1 MSFLRPHRLLSFA
14 AILLLAWQVATI
26 VAHAGGPTSD
36 PFPMSRGTYWIYRGT
51 VRWDNGREG
60 GATTKVTWRTEVR
73 KMIRRGPMVGAVV
86 NGFPADLDWSDG
98 DPKRRDSLLIRN
110 GNDSYY
116 LLGSDEA
123 QESIK
128 TFENSQ
134 ISADSLLNE
143 DDLILRLPLKQG
155 AKFCNSESLAR
166 DDDMYCWMVTSVD
179 PVSLSDVK
187 GAPPGSREAY
197 ELRYATNP
205 DDTTYT
211 LVPGVGIISYEYHHH
226 GTTADTE
233 LKLVEFHPG
242 SAK

>member
-1 MSFLRPHRLLSFA
+1 MSVLRPYRLLSFA
-14 AILLLAWQVATI
+14 FILLLAWQLSAIEGQTG
-26 VAHAGGPTSD
+26 APASD
-36 PFPMSRGTYWIYRGT
+36 PFPMRKGTHWIYRGT

-73 KMIRRGPMVGAVV
+73 KMIRRGPLVGAVI

-98 DPKRRDSLLIRN
+98 DPKRRDSLLVRT
-110 GNDSYY
+110 DKDRYY

-128 TFENSQ
+128 KFEDSQ
-134 ISADSLLNE
+134 TSADGLLNE

-155 AKFCNSESLAR
+155 AKFCDSENLAR
-166 DDDMYCWMVTSVD
+166 EDDMYCWMVSSVD
-179 PVSLSDVK
+179 HVSLSDVK

-211 LVPGVGIISYEYHHH
+211 FVPSVGIISYEYHHH

-242 SAK
+242 SPE